1 MVNIMINLIN
11 VVKNYGTDEACT
23 HALRGVNLTIEE
35 GSFTALM
42 GPSGSGKST
51 LLNIIGGMDRLTS
64 GQYIFRGQDISALS
78 NPEIERFRK
87 ENVAFIF
94 QNYALMNQYS
104 VYENVEMPLIARKIR
119 NRKEVIMN
127 CLREVGIQELADK
140 PVNRI
145 SGGERQRAAIA
156 RAIATNAPLLLA
168 DEPTGSLDRS
178 AGAEILELF
187 EQLHRSGKTILMITH
202 DEEIAARAERIVRIR
217 NGVIVD

>member
-1 MVNIMINLIN
+1 MINLIN

-127 CLREVGIQELADK
+127 CLREVGIQDLADK

-178 AGAEILELF
+178 AGAEILQLF

>member
-1 MVNIMINLIN
+1 MINLIN